1 MTEAIQT
8 ETMTKTCKT
17 CAETKP
23 VDDFY
28 VNRKAKDGRQ
38 SQCRPCTKAYDA
50 KWRTENR
57 EHRAAYEAKYRAANR
72 ERLLDYQAKY
82 RAANPDRKTKWYAAN
97 REHVATYNAQY
108 RADSPHTYWEA
119 DYRSRARA
127 FGFDPVVRSF
137 TRDEMI
143 AYWGNGEKCIYCD
156 APFTEIE
163 HLIPVGL
170 GGIHA
175 VENVAPSC
183 GPCNRQNINTVRRE
197 RRAMA

>member
-17 CAETKP
+17 CTETKP

-38 SQCRPCTKAYDA
+38 SQCRPCAKAYGA
-50 KWRTENR
+50 KWRADNPEYN
-57 EHRAAYEAKYRAANR
+57 AQYRA
-72 ERLLDYQAKY
+72 D
-82 RAANPDRKTKWYAAN
+82 NPDHKTKWYAAN
-97 REHVATYNAQY
+97 REHVARYNAQY
-108 RADSPHTYWEA
+108 RADSPHAEWEA
-119 DYRSRARA
+119 NYRSRARA

-183 GPCNRQNINTVRRE
+183 VPCNRQNIDTVRRE
-197 RRAMA
+197 RRAMAAA